1 MSVRRTRCWAVAAGP
16 QDVGEGA
23 GARPEGRTPRA
34 ALEGGQRPVGDHGG
48 CVAVVL
54 RERVSPPRDTSTRAG
69 RPHLMGGQR
78 PGALPSGLRC
88 HRRLPQSAEF
98 SRAPRLGNLVQGSGH
113 PARRAAPG
121 GPSKSSPKPVRSGRL
136 PAGAC
141 MSGSEVVLSA
151 DRPGQSQ
158 CGGGESPRPGLVTV
172 AALSRTPAASRTE
185 AQPPMLRQGWGQ
197 HRPTDVRHTGPR
209 SSPCFFGNLETRRP
223 DGNLAL
229 VTAGPCDLKVCAFVS
244 LPTFKLSLWPR
255 MGSPTFISYLLV
267 NF

>member
-16 QDVGEGA
+16 QDVGRELGRGRRGGPPGRRWRVDSALWGTTEGVWPWSC
-23 GARPEGRTPRA
+23 GSTCHR
-34 ALEGGQRPVGDHGG
+34 
-48 CVAVVL
+48 
-54 RERVSPPRDTSTRAG
+54 RETLPPAQG

-88 HRRLPQSAEF
+88 HGQLPRSAEF
-98 SRAPRLGNLVQGSGH
+98 SRAPRLGDLVQGSGH
-113 PARRAAPG
+113 SARRAAPG
-121 GPSKSSPKPVRSGRL
+121 DPSKSSPKPVCSGRL

-141 MSGSEVVLSA
+141 MSELEVVLSA

-172 AALSRTPAASRTE
+172 AASSRTPTASRTE
-185 AQPPMLRQGWGQ
+185 AQPPVLRQGWGQ

-244 LPTFKLSLWPR
+244 LPTFELSLWPR

-267 NF
+267 NC